1 MMMNTEVLNAAVSFL
16 RSLGINVGT
25 DAASKNAGLTRRRPS
40 TRLLVLDHST
50 RWPATFTKVWLADT
64 HPKHP
69 AGVLPRGFLFSENL
83 GGMVLHFPKMKV

>member
-1 MMMNTEVLNAAVSFL
+1 
-16 RSLGINVGT
+16 
-25 DAASKNAGLTRRRPS
+25 
-40 TRLLVLDHST
+40 LLVLDHST